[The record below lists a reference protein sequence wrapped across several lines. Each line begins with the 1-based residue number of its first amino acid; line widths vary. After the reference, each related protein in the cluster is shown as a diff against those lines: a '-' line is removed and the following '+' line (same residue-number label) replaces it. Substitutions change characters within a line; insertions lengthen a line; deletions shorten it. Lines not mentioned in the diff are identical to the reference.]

1 MSTRRLAPRWLGAA
15 LLLSWQLL
23 SGPARADEWWGP
35 DKALH
40 FGVSAGLGAGG
51 YAASSLIWDEPWQR
65 ALAGAT
71 LALSAGVAK
80 ELWDASGHGDPSWKD
95 LCWDGLGAAVGV
107 GLATGIDLW
116 LIKPSNSSAARG
128 AALTMRF

>member
-1 MSTRRLAPRWLGAA
+1 MLFAPGTAYA
-15 LLLSWQLL
+15 E
-23 SGPARADEWWGP
+23 PARDPWWGP

-51 YAASSLIWDEPWQR
+51 YALSSLVFERAWQR

-80 ELWDASGHGDPSWKD
+80 ELFDAAGDGNASFKD
-95 LCWDGLGAAVGV
+95 LAWDGLGTGV
-107 GLATGIDLW
+107 
-116 LIKPSNSSAARG
+116 G
-128 AALTMRF
+128 AALLLDLSFGSAGAEPARRQATLTLTF